1 MSKESRTSISAQ
13 ALKAAGD
20 HSQAEDIAA
29 LEQAADAAGRHLDT
43 TQSSL
48 LQRMIYGPKPDME
61 ELQSGVNNM
70 KQSYTPDATRIL
82 QAGLA
87 CLEQDQAFGE
97 DGKITS
103 RLRNAV
109 AEEGAYG
116 FTVPTQYGGQG
127 KRYSEFACLTEDF
140 AANGLGALSV
150 EISGQL
156 TIGSSALLGY
166 GTESQKNHY
175 LPAISGG
182 QLIAF
187 ALTEV
192 GVGVNAKRVKAYVEE
207 DKDHACWRLFAE
219 GECNK
224 LYITSATH
232 GGLMAIV
239 ARKGKVSKEL
249 ALFVIELPDKDLEGD
264 VSFRCESSNVS
275 AFPQNINSR
284 VHFKNFPIPYEQE
297 ILGNG
302 VEVLFYCLRMGRCML
317 AAQAAGFQRMM
328 AADALHYAKQREGVG
343 GKVIKHELPKLAL
356 VKMLGGAL
364 TAQALSHLALAQDQ
378 NKVDLAGLR
387 DITKS
392 ASAQS
397 LLDSLIACEKV
408 MGGRSLDKGS
418 RISDIRATVHAFG
431 IVEGEDDLIR
441 LGMVRDLTKS
451 FTENYMA
458 GLLGI
463 LQQANTDKE
472 GKPVAHEKRL
482 LKLSLGGFIQSPKRM
497 SKILLSLVLKSGFWR
512 LLGWIAGNALVS
524 LVDRCAQWI
533 PGKWCRRY
541 QKIPTHLTPH
551 LRFAEYQLRKCRWHY
566 LKMSMIY
573 QLELTQAQLP
583 LQQLGKRIEILMSIV
598 TLCAH
603 VSQLDESS
611 QRIALAQIEIMRSG
625 LEGNSMSVKRME
637 SLRSAVNHVAKDLI
651 KGEPSLIAEVK
662 VQAFAHPWE
671 EKINE

>member
-1 MSKESRTSISAQ
+1 MSHHSPDSISAQ

-20 HSQAEDIAA
+20 HAQAEDVAA
-29 LEQAADAAGRHLDT
+29 LEQAADAAGRHLAT

-48 LQRMIYGPKPDME
+48 IERMIYGPKPDIE
-61 ELQSGVNNM
+61 ELLSGVDNM
-70 KQSYTPDATRIL
+70 KQSATSEASAIL
-82 QAGLA
+82 QAGLS
-87 CLEQDQAFGE
+87 CLEQGDAFGE
-97 DGKITS
+97 DGRITS
-103 RLRNAV
+103 ALRNAV
-109 AEEGAYG
+109 AKEGAYG

-127 KRYSEFACLTEDF
+127 KRYSEFACLMENF

-166 GTESQKNHY
+166 GTETQKSKY

-207 DKDHACWRLFAE
+207 DKENACWRLFAE

-239 ARKGKVSKEL
+239 ARKGKDSKEL
-249 ALFVIELPDKDLEGD
+249 ALFITELPESDIDGEF
-264 VSFRCESSNVS
+264 SFHCQSSNVS
-275 AFPQNINSR
+275 AFQQNINSR
-284 VHFKNFPIPYEQE
+284 IHFKNFPIPYEQE

-328 AADALHYAKQREGVG
+328 AADAVYYATQREGVG
-343 GKVIKHELPKLAL
+343 GKVIKHELPRLAL
-356 VKMLGGAL
+356 AKILGGAL

-378 NKVDLAGLR
+378 DKVDLAGLR
-387 DITKS
+387 DVTKS
-392 ASAQS
+392 ASAHY
-397 LLDSLIACEKV
+397 LLNSLIACERV

-418 RISDIRATVHAFG
+418 RISDIRATAHAFG

-458 GLLGI
+458 GLLHL
-463 LQQANTDKE
+463 LQRANMDKN
-472 GKPVAHEKRL
+472 GQPVVKEKHI
-482 LKLSLGGFIQSPKRM
+482 LKLSLGRFIKSPIRM
-497 SKILLSLVLKSGFWR
+497 SNLLLSLASNAGVWR
-512 LLGWIAGNALVS
+512 LLGWVARNLVS
-524 LVDRCAQWI
+524 SLIDRCALWFPSKLMVRYKSI
-533 PGKWCRRY
+533 PSPLKS
-541 QKIPTHLTPH
+541 H

-566 LKMSMIY
+566 FKISAAY

-583 LQQLGKRIEILMSIV
+583 LQRLGKRIETLMCIA

-603 VSQLDESS
+603 ASQLDEST
-611 QRIALAQIEIMRSG
+611 QRVALAQIEILRSE

-637 SLRSAVNHVAKDLI
+637 SLRIAVKGVAKDLS
-651 KGEPSLIAEVK
+651 EEQCSLIKSIKA
-662 VQAFAHPWE
+662 QPFAHPWDE
-671 EKINE
+671 

>member
-1 MSKESRTSISAQ
+1 MAHESPTSISAQ

-20 HSQAEDIAA
+20 LAQAEDVAA
-29 LEQAADAAGRHLDT
+29 LEQAADAAGRHLAT
-43 TQSSL
+43 TRSSL
-48 LQRMIYGPKPDME
+48 IERMIYGPQPDIE
-61 ELQSGVNNM
+61 ELISGVDNM
-70 KQSYTPDATRIL
+70 KQSVTSEASSIL
-82 QAGLA
+82 QSGLS
-87 CLEQDQAFGE
+87 CLQQGEAFGE

-103 RLRNAV
+103 ALRKAV
-109 AEEGAYG
+109 AKEGGYG
-116 FTVPTQYGGQG
+116 FTVPIQYGGQG
-127 KRYSEFACLTEDF
+127 KRYSEFACLMENF

-166 GTESQKNHY
+166 GTEAQKNKY
-175 LPAISGG
+175 LPVISGG

-192 GVGVNAKRVKAYVEE
+192 GVGVNAKRVKAYVE
-207 DKDHACWRLFAE
+207 KDEENACWRLFAE

-239 ARKGKVSKEL
+239 ARKGKDSKEL
-249 ALFVIELPDKDLEGD
+249 ALFVTELPEADIDGEF
-264 VSFRCESSNVS
+264 SFHCQSSNVS
-275 AFPQNINSR
+275 AFQQNINSR
-284 VHFKNFPIPYEQE
+284 IHFKNYPIPYEQE

-328 AADALHYAKQREGVG
+328 AADAVHYAIQREGVG
-343 GKVIKHELPKLAL
+343 GKVIKHELPRLAL
-356 VKMLGGAL
+356 AKILGGAL

-387 DITKS
+387 DVTKS
-392 ASAQS
+392 ASAHY
-397 LLDSLIACEKV
+397 LLGSLIACERV

-418 RISDIRATVHAFG
+418 RISDIRATAHAFG

-458 GLLGI
+458 GLLNL
-463 LQQANTDKE
+463 LQRANTDKN
-472 GKPVAHEKRL
+472 GRPVAKEKRI
-482 LKLSLGGFIQSPKRM
+482 LKLSLGRFIKSPIRI
-497 SKILLSLVLKSGFWR
+497 SNLLLSLIMNTGFWR
-512 LLGWIAGNALVS
+512 LLGWVTRNTVS
-524 LVDRCAQWI
+524 SLIDRCVQWLPSRLMKRYKSI
-533 PGKWCRRY
+533 PS
-541 QKIPTHLTPH
+541 PLTSH
-551 LRFAEYQLRKCRWHY
+551 LRFAEYQLRQCRWHY
-566 LKMSMIY
+566 FKMSATY

-583 LQQLGKRIEILMSIV
+583 LQQLGKRIETLVCIA

-603 VSQLDESS
+603 ASQLDEST
-611 QRIALAQIEIMRSG
+611 QRIALAQIEILRSE
-625 LEGNSMSVKRME
+625 LEGNTMSVKRME
-637 SLRSAVNHVAKDLI
+637 SLRSAVKGVAEDLSQEECRLIQSI
-651 KGEPSLIAEVK
+651 KAQP
-662 VQAFAHPWE
+662 FAHPWGE
-671 EKINE
+671 

>member
-1 MSKESRTSISAQ
+1 MSHHSPDSISAQ

-20 HSQAEDIAA
+20 HAQAEDVAA
-29 LEQAADAAGRHLDT
+29 LEQAADAAGRHLAT

-48 LQRMIYGPKPDME
+48 IERMIYGPKPDIE
-61 ELQSGVNNM
+61 ELLSGVDNM
-70 KQSYTPDATRIL
+70 KQSATPEASAIL
-82 QAGLA
+82 RAGLS
-87 CLEQDQAFGE
+87 CLEQGDAFGE
-97 DGKITS
+97 DGRITS
-103 RLRNAV
+103 ALRNAV
-109 AEEGAYG
+109 AKEGAYG
-116 FTVPTQYGGQG
+116 FTVPTQYGGQD
-127 KRYSEFACLTEDF
+127 KCYSEFACLMENF

-166 GTESQKNHY
+166 GTETQKSKY

-207 DKDHACWRLFAE
+207 DKENACWRLFAE

-239 ARKGKVSKEL
+239 ARKGKGSKEL
-249 ALFVIELPDKDLEGD
+249 ALFITELPESDIDGEF
-264 VSFRCESSNVS
+264 SFHCQSSNVS
-275 AFPQNINSR
+275 AFQQNINSR
-284 VHFKNFPIPYEQE
+284 IHFKNFPIPYEQE

-328 AADALHYAKQREGVG
+328 AADAVYYATQREGVG
-343 GKVIKHELPKLAL
+343 GKVIKHELPRLAL
-356 VKMLGGAL
+356 AKILGGAL

-378 NKVDLAGLR
+378 DKVDLAGLR
-387 DITKS
+387 DVTKS
-392 ASAQS
+392 ASAHY
-397 LLDSLIACEKV
+397 LLNSLIACERV

-418 RISDIRATVHAFG
+418 RISDVRATAHAFG

-458 GLLGI
+458 GLLHL
-463 LQQANTDKE
+463 LQRANTDKN
-472 GKPVAHEKRL
+472 GQPVVKEKRIL
-482 LKLSLGGFIQSPKRM
+482 RLSLGRFIKSPIRM
-497 SKILLSLVLKSGFWR
+497 SNLLLSLASNAGVWR
-512 LLGWIAGNALVS
+512 LLGWVARNLISS
-524 LVDRCAQWI
+524 LIDRCALWFPSKLMVRYKSI
-533 PGKWCRRY
+533 PSPLKS
-541 QKIPTHLTPH
+541 H

-566 LKMSMIY
+566 FKISAAY

-583 LQQLGKRIEILMSIV
+583 LQRLGKRIETLMCIA

-603 VSQLDESS
+603 ASQLDEST
-611 QRIALAQIEIMRSG
+611 QRVALAQIEILRSE

-637 SLRSAVNHVAKDLI
+637 SLRIAVKGVAKDLS
-651 KGEPSLIAEVK
+651 EEQCSLIKSIKA
-662 VQAFAHPWE
+662 QPFAHPW
-671 EKINE
+671 NE